1 MRELAANWLLI
12 LKEDPQQSVDH
23 LVARML
29 NAAWNLGL
37 RDLVAARLKML
48 EPQVAAKPAVGW
60 SKLSPEELDKR
71 LKAYGPRNAGAT
83 DPNPTKPTS
92 PTLPGFNDSPLSQTF
107 KGLERIA
114 EELQKSGQPKS
125 KPAKKDDVPLLNG
138 LTQDKTSG
146 SDKSPAPRKPD
157 SPFPESSDK

>member
-1 MRELAANWLLI
+1 RAMAVLRGQRRLSTADFHNDYEPLLSGNGWLSRWIVSLAEAARSLDEAELRALPALLEEGIVRELAANWLLI

-71 LKAYGPRNAGAT
+71 LKADGPRNAGAT
-83 DPNPTKPTS
+83 DPN
-92 PTLPGFNDSPLSQTF
+92 
-107 KGLERIA
+107 
-114 EELQKSGQPKS
+114 
-125 KPAKKDDVPLLNG
+125 
-138 LTQDKTSG
+138 
-146 SDKSPAPRKPD
+146 
-157 SPFPESSDK
+157 